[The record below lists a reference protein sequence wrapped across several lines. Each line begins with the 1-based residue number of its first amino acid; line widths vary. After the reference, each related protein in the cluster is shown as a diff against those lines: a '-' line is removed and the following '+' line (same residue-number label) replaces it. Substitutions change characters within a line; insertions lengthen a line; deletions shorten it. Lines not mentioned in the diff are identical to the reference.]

1 MAGWNTVFP
10 MPMGVIADRG
20 SSRSDD
26 APTPTADVLL
36 LGLDPSTAGAYVAV
50 LLDGPK
56 SLKEKIEAV
65 EAQLV
70 LAVLQ
75 RQGWNQSKAAAE
87 LGISRPGLA
96 NKIKRYRLRERDF
109 ARHLESFPQR

>member
-1 MAGWNTVFP
+1 MRV
-10 MPMGVIADRG
+10 GVIADRAI
-20 SSRSDD
+20 SPNDV
-26 APTPTADVLL
+26 APAQREIV
-36 LGLDPSTAGAYVAV
+36 LGLDTSNASGYVAV

-75 RQGWNQSKAAAE
+75 RHRWNQSKTAAE
-87 LGISRPGLA
+87 LGLSRPGLA

-109 ARHLESFPQR
+109 ARHLEATRAAEQRGR